1 MSPGR
6 ARELRVESA
15 RQGMDRAAVLY
26 HQSHTAAGL
35 RAALVVVR
43 AAAEELGAALVDLR
57 GATTE
62 PDMRRPPKRKTT

>member
-1 MSPGR
+1 
-6 ARELRVESA
+6 
-15 RQGMDRAAVLY
+15 MDRAAVLY